1 LLISYG
7 GQEPGEFRR
16 HSDDFLAA
24 WRQKGLDGAFLPQ
37 PDKHHYNAIYG
48 FTDAASPRCRAML
61 NHMQLT
67 MTTELRRRILLIE
80 RRGLSLA
87 GLESGVCLPFM

>member
-1 LLISYG
+1 
-7 GQEPGEFRR
+7 
-16 HSDDFLAA
+16 
-24 WRQKGLDGAFLPQ
+24 
-37 PDKHHYNAIYG
+37 
-48 FTDAASPRCRAML
+48 
-61 NHMQLT
+61 